1 MCVDVLGQTGGGA
14 LERVQIFILAEGQK
28 QKLEFLA
35 LSGRESSLVQTFCE
49 SCVHLDINYPF
60 IHLHDSEICDS
71 RLSYLKVHCQF
82 HYCPFS
88 VHLVLQSNNL
98 QYLYYKNLQ

>member
-1 MCVDVLGQTGGGA
+1 MCVDDVHGQTGGGA

-28 QKLEFLA
+28 LEFLA
-35 LSGRESSLVQTFCE
+35 LPGRESSLVPTVCE
-49 SCVHLDINYPF
+49 SCVHLDINYPS
-60 IHLHDSEICDS
+60 ICPHDSEICDS

-88 VHLVLQSNNL
+88 IHLVLQSNKL
-98 QYLYYKNLQ
+98 QCLYYKNLQ